1 MRDAVRRQ
9 WQVEESLRVH
19 FGSEGS
25 TTTTY
30 AEVTD
35 QMHASTRELCQR
47 LKADNLPQKPFVQEG
62 MSKNIIEY
70 QQHLSALATV
80 VLRRLST
87 TVEEE
92 TTSKSMLHTLS
103 ERAQLAASE
112 ALVLQEKLK
121 TLRVQH
127 EKQVLS
133 LDQTL
138 DKLNAELRGLTQSA
152 SSNMNLV
159 HEQIKK
165 QIAKLEREHAV
176 LSTQQTEKITS
187 LTQDIETQNQT
198 NNENEA
204 TLRKKKER
212 METDLV
218 AQVVKYDEDMARLQ
232 RQADSIKAKLIEEQ
246 NQLLQLESCFDRVDE
261 DKKRRWLELE
271 ILASLKGR
279 AHAAGI
285 LLAQATI
292 NIQKNVRS
300 KQSREFVQ
308 HAMKKNHKNKSTK

>member
-1 MRDAVRRQ
+1 
-9 WQVEESLRVH
+9 
-19 FGSEGS
+19 
-25 TTTTY
+25 
-30 AEVTD
+30 
-35 QMHASTRELCQR
+35 
-47 LKADNLPQKPFVQEG
+47 
-62 MSKNIIEY
+62 
-70 QQHLSALATV
+70 
-80 VLRRLST
+80 
-87 TVEEE
+87 
-92 TTSKSMLHTLS
+92 
-103 ERAQLAASE
+103 
-112 ALVLQEKLK
+112 VLQEKLK

>member
-1 MRDAVRRQ
+1 
-9 WQVEESLRVH
+9 
-19 FGSEGS
+19 
-25 TTTTY
+25 
-30 AEVTD
+30 
-35 QMHASTRELCQR
+35 
-47 LKADNLPQKPFVQEG
+47 
-62 MSKNIIEY
+62 
-70 QQHLSALATV
+70 
-80 VLRRLST
+80 
-87 TVEEE
+87 
-92 TTSKSMLHTLS
+92 MLNC
-103 ERAQLAASE
+103 R
-112 ALVLQEKLK
+112 
-121 TLRVQH
+121 
-127 EKQVLS
+127 
-133 LDQTL
+133 
-138 DKLNAELRGLTQSA
+138 
-152 SSNMNLV
+152 
-159 HEQIKK
+159 
-165 QIAKLEREHAV
+165 LEREHAV

-279 AHAAGI
+279 AHAAGN

>member
-1 MRDAVRRQ
+1 M
-9 WQVEESLRVH
+9 
-19 FGSEGS
+19 
-25 TTTTY
+25 
-30 AEVTD
+30 
-35 QMHASTRELCQR
+35 
-47 LKADNLPQKPFVQEG
+47 
-62 MSKNIIEY
+62 
-70 QQHLSALATV
+70 ATV